1 MLCSEEVLG
10 RALSAYQKYLP
21 TASEH
26 LRETR
31 EQWIPVQVQGK
42 KNRAFVCRQAEA
54 VLTGGVFD
62 KEKYRL
68 LPEEY
73 RVAIALTAMQGYA
86 EHMAALLDSGATSE
100 TEMTTRFYTFL
111 LYIPLD
117 HATLA
122 IRNAGHREGGPFGMR
137 VICGLKLT
145 KVNEVMALYMS
156 IKRKWDA
163 RGMDWKRRELEEKA
177 LRARK

>member
-1 MLCSEEVLG
+1 MFCSEEVLG
-10 RALSAYQKYLP
+10 RALSAYSKYLP

-31 EQWIPVQVQGK
+31 EQWIPVSVNGK
-42 KNRAFVCRQAEA
+42 KNRALVCRMAEA

-62 KEKYRL
+62 KPKYRL

-73 RVAIALTAMQGYA
+73 QVAIALTAMQGYA
-86 EHMAALLDSGATSE
+86 EHMAVLLANGATSE
-100 TEMTTRFYTFL
+100 VEITTRFFAFL

-122 IRNAGHREGGPFGMR
+122 IRNSGPREGGPFGMH

-145 KVNEVMALYMS
+145 KINEVMAVYMS

-177 LRARK
+177 LLAK